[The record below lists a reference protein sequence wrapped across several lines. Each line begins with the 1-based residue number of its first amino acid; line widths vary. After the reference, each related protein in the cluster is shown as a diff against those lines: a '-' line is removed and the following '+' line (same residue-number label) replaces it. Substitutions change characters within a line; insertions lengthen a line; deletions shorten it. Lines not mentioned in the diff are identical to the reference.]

1 MKKVEVDNPLKL
13 DVFINGNIDVSLI
26 PDDIIQLL
34 ASMLENDV
42 MELVEKA
49 AKKKMYNQT
58 YRSKSKK
65 SPP

>member
-13 DVFINGNIDVSLI
+13 GVFINGNIDVSLI